1 MIVYTIQEN
10 NEVLGV
16 FDNLLRCYEFL
27 NKHYGY
33 DVLEFRQD
41 FKDIRDSGLECT
53 FSIDSDEYL
62 IKYFLLND

>member
-10 NEVLGV
+10 DYVIAV
-16 FDNLLRCYEFL
+16 CDNILRVEEWI
-27 NKHYGY
+27 NKYFGY
-33 DVLEFRQD
+33 NAWEYKQNY
-41 FKDIRDSGLECT
+41 KDIRDSGLECT